1 MKPRPPNWIMV
12 RMTARPNSVHWVHVS
27 TRIRPVTQVEEVAVN
42 SPVKNPALCPSREAM
57 GRVSSSAPIRI
68 IAAKEPATIRVA
80 LRLRLRIKLSRSQSA
95 HFLIK
100 ALASLRVGW
109 KRF

>member
-1 MKPRPPNWIMV
+1 M
-12 RMTARPNSVHWVHVS
+12 S
-27 TRIRPVTQVEEVAVN
+27 TRIRPVTQVDEVAVN

-68 IAAKEPATIRVA
+68 IAAKEPATMRVA

>member
-1 MKPRPPNWIMV
+1 
-12 RMTARPNSVHWVHVS
+12 VS
-27 TRIRPVTQVEEVAVN
+27 TPR
-42 SPVKNPALCPSREAM
+42 
-57 GRVSSSAPIRI
+57 IRI

>member
-1 MKPRPPNWIMV
+1 M
-12 RMTARPNSVHWVHVS
+12 
-27 TRIRPVTQVEEVAVN
+27 TQVEEVAVN
-42 SPVKNPALCPSREAM
+42 SPVKNPALCPSRRRGQGQQRSPDQNNRRE
-57 GRVSSSAPIRI
+57 G
-68 IAAKEPATIRVA
+68 AATMRVA